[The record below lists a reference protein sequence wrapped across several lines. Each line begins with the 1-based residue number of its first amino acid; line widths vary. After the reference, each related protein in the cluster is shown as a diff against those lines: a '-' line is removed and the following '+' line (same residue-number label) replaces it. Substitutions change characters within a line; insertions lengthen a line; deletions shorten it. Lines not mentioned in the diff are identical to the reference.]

1 MAEIALRPGAVA
13 FVTGA
18 SSGIGEAIAVAL
30 VGRRLKVV
38 AAARRRERLDELAR
52 RLGPSLLPFA
62 FDVTDAAAAA
72 ALPDALPEGWREVDV
87 LVCNAGHDLGGRRRF
102 DRQAVAD
109 AAAVVETNLLGTL
122 RVALALTP
130 GMTAR
135 GRGHLVLVGSQ
146 AGVMTFAGDAAYIAS
161 KWGVHGLARALRAD
175 LQGSGVRVTEILPG
189 AAKTGF
195 AAARLRGDDAKAEEF
210 YAAFK
215 ELLTPEDVAR
225 CALFALEQP
234 AHVNVSELLV
244 QPAAG

>member
-18 SSGIGEAIAVAL
+18 SSGIGEAVAEAL
-30 VGRRLKVV
+30 VGRGLKVV
-38 AAARRRERLDELAR
+38 AAARRRERLEALAR
-52 RLGPSLLPFA
+52 RLGPALLPFA
-62 FDVTDAAAAA
+62 YDVTDGAAAA
-72 ALPDALPEGWREVDV
+72 ALPEALPEGWREVDV

-102 DRQAVAD
+102 DRHAADD
-109 AAAVVETNLLGTL
+109 AAAIVETNLVGAM
-122 RVALALTP
+122 RVARALTP

-161 KWGVHGLARALRAD
+161 KWGVHGLAKALKAD
-175 LQGSGVRVTEILPG
+175 LQGTGVRVTEILPG
-189 AAKTGF
+189 AARTEF
-195 AAARLRGDDAKAEEF
+195 AAARLRGDHAKAEEF

-215 ELLTPEDVAR
+215 ELLAPEDVAR
-225 CALFALEQP
+225 CVLFALEQP

>member
-1 MAEIALRPGAVA
+1 MVEIALRRGAVA

-18 SSGIGEAIAVAL
+18 SSGIGEAVAEAL
-30 VGRRLKVV
+30 VGRGLRVV
-38 AAARRRERLDELAR
+38 AAARRRERLEGMAR
-52 RLGPSLLPFA
+52 RLGPDLHPFA
-62 FDVTDAAAAA
+62 LDVTDAAAVA
-72 ALPDALPEGWREVDV
+72 ALPEALPEPWREVDV

-102 DRQAVAD
+102 DRQAADD
-109 AAAVVETNLLGTL
+109 AAAVVETNLLGTM
-122 RVALALTP
+122 RVARALTA

-146 AGVMTFAGDAAYIAS
+146 AGVMTFAGDAAYLAS
-161 KWGVHGLARALRAD
+161 KWGVHGLAKALRVD
-175 LQGSGVRVTEILPG
+175 LQGTGVRVTEILPG
-189 AAKTGF
+189 AARTEF
-195 AAARLRGDDAKAEEF
+195 AAVRLRGDHAKAEEF

>member
-13 FVTGA
+13 FVTGG
-18 SSGIGEAIAVAL
+18 SSGIGEAVAEAL
-30 VGRRLKVV
+30 VGRGLKVV
-38 AAARRRERLDELAR
+38 AAARRRERLESLAR
-52 RLGPSLLPFA
+52 RLGRNLLPFP
-62 FDVTDAAAAA
+62 FDVTAAAASA

-102 DRQAVAD
+102 DRHAPED
-109 AAAVVETNLLGTL
+109 AAAIVETNLLGTM
-122 RVALALTP
+122 RVARALTP

-135 GRGHLVLVGSQ
+135 GRGHVVLVGSQ

-161 KWGVHGLARALRAD
+161 KWGVHGLAKALKAD
-175 LQGSGVRVTEILPG
+175 LQGTGVRVTEILPG
-189 AAKTGF
+189 AARTEF
-195 AAARLRGDDAKAEEF
+195 AAARLRGDHARAEEF

-244 QPAAG
+244 QPSAG

>member
-18 SSGIGEAIAVAL
+18 SSGIGEAVAATL
-30 VGRRLKVV
+30 VGRGLKVV
-38 AAARRRERLDELAR
+38 AAARRRERLESLGR
-52 RLGPSLLPFA
+52 RLGPALLPFVY
-62 FDVTDAAAAA
+62 DVTDAAAAA
-72 ALPDALPEGWREVDV
+72 ALPASLPEGWREVDV

-102 DRQAVAD
+102 DRQEVED
-109 AAAVVETNLLGTL
+109 AASVVETNLLGTL
-122 RVALALTP
+122 RVARALTP

-161 KWGVHGLARALRAD
+161 KWGVHGFAKALRSD

-189 AAKTGF
+189 AARTGF
-195 AAARLRGDDAKAEEF
+195 AAARLRGDDAKAEDF
-210 YAAFK
+210 YAAF
-215 ELLTPEDVAR
+215 EQLLTPEDVAR

>member
-18 SSGIGEAIAVAL
+18 SSGIGEAIAAAL
-30 VGRRLKVV
+30 VDRGLRVV
-38 AAARRRERLDELAR
+38 AAARRRDRLDGLAA
-52 RLGPSLLPFA
+52 RLGPAALPFA
-62 FDVTDAAAAA
+62 FDVTDASAAAG
-72 ALPDALPEGWREVDV
+72 LPDALPEGWREVDV

-102 DRQAVAD
+102 DRHAIDDAVS
-109 AAAVVETNLLGTL
+109 VIETNLLGTL
-122 RVALALTP
+122 RVARALAP
-130 GMTAR
+130 GMTSR

-161 KWGVHGLARALRAD
+161 KWGVHGLAKAIRAD
-175 LQGSGVRVTEILPG
+175 LQGTGVRVTEILPG
-189 AAKTGF
+189 AARTEF
-195 AAARLRGDDAKAEEF
+195 AAARLRGDHAKAEEF

-215 ELLTPEDVAR
+215 ELLSPEDVAR